1 MAVKKTELYSLLWEA
16 ANKLR
21 GGVEPARYKDYVL
34 TLLFFKYV
42 SDRYKGQRYGDF
54 TVEEG
59 ASFDDLI
66 AAKGKKDIGERVDKI
81 LSAFLE
87 ENQLQGS
94 LPEVSF
100 NNEDELGRGKELVDK
115 VTGLIA
121 IFENPAIDF
130 KTNRASGDDIIGDA
144 YEYFMMKF
152 AQESGKSKG
161 QFYTP
166 SEVSRIMARLVGIS
180 SIQPRTGRPWTLYDA
195 ACGSGSLLIRAADEA
210 PVNRQGNAI
219 VSIYG
224 QEKDNSTAGL
234 AKMNLVLHQKGT
246 GEIKTHSTLSSP
258 QYIDEYGQL
267 TKFDFIVMNPPFSD
281 KSWSDGISPAN
292 DVYHRFDGY
301 GIPPEKNGDWAWF
314 LHVLKSL
321 TEEGKA
327 AIIMPHGI
335 LFRGNAEEAIRKQV
349 LERKYITGIVSLP
362 ANLFYGTGI
371 PACIVVI
378 DKENADDHEGIFM
391 IDASQG
397 FKKDGNKNRL
407 REQDIERIVLTFNQR
422 LEVDGYSR
430 MVGYEEI
437 LEDNDGNL
445 NVPRYIKRPSTELPQ
460 DIAAHLQGGI
470 PASDLDSLAT
480 LWQVA
485 PNLKQRLFAQQDS
498 VRFALL
504 HASDELTAQI
514 TADEMLTAQKTVET
528 TDLLTRWAE
537 AYARPAL
544 LGVDSDTDPRM
555 MIREISEELLDGYAG
570 AKMLDPYDVFDVLL
584 NYWNERLQDDVYIL
598 KASGFEAG
606 REVEYAYKQKK
617 TEDGQT
623 TTTGQVK
630 GFEGLLIPATIIEA
644 EYFPQEQAQLA
655 ELDRTLLS
663 IEADLE
669 TLLEDQPEEDT
680 PFAEV
685 LSSTGKVVEKELNA
699 RLKALD
705 DMKQSPQLDVLDE
718 LIDNFAQKNLI
729 RVNWLLKQHP
739 DIAALDLYG
748 KTGKPI
754 KTKLA
759 AARQQ
764 LAATAPV
771 PEAYRDEYKALADY
785 RDKLDHL
792 KAVKKQAKAAREELD
807 QKVLAQYGK
816 LTEDEI
822 KHLLF
827 DRKWLAHLASEI
839 ESLFDQQVNAYAT
852 RITDIARRYERTL
865 PTIED
870 AVERSRAKVI
880 SSLKRMGYTW

>member
-42 SDRYKGQRYGDF
+42 SDRYKGQLYGDF
-54 TVEEG
+54 IVEEG

-81 LSAFLE
+81 LSAFME

-121 IFENPAIDF
+121 VFENPAIDF

-180 SIQPRTGRPWTLYDA
+180 HIELRQGRPWTLYDPA
-195 ACGSGSLLIRAADEA
+195 AGSGSLLIRAADEA
-210 PVNRQGNAI
+210 PVNRQGNAM

-224 QEKDNSTAGL
+224 QEKDNATAGL

-246 GEIKTHSTLSSP
+246 GEIKTHSTLTSP

-267 TKFDFIVMNPPFSD
+267 RKFDFIVMNPPFSD
-281 KSWSDGISPAN
+281 KSWSDGITPEN
-292 DVYHRFDGY
+292 DIYHRFDGY

-321 TEEGKA
+321 TEDGKA

-335 LFRGNAEEAIRKQV
+335 LFRGNSEETIRKQV
-349 LERKYITGIVSLP
+349 LARKYITGIVSLP

-371 PACIVVI
+371 AACILVV

-407 REQDIERIVLTFNQR
+407 REQDIERIVLTFNHR
-422 LEVDGYSR
+422 HEVDGYSR
-430 MVGYEEI
+430 MVSYDEI

-445 NVPRYIKRPSTELPQ
+445 NVPRYIQRPNTDLPQ

-470 PASDLDSLAT
+470 PEGDIDSLDE

-485 PNLKQRLFAQQDS
+485 PNLKQLLFSQQES
-498 VRFALL
+498 GRFSLL
-504 HASDELTAQI
+504 HTPDELAAEITVDESLAAQRV
-514 TADEMLTAQKTVET
+514 VET
-528 TDLLTRWAE
+528 SSLLDAWAQ
-537 AYARPAL
+537 ARAKPEL
-544 LGVDSDTDPRM
+544 FGVDSDTDPRM
-555 MIREISEELLDGYAG
+555 MICQIGQELLEHYAT
-570 AKMLDPYDVFDVLL
+570 AKVLDPFDVFDVLMNSGTL
-584 NYWNERLQDDVYIL
+584 SCKTTSTSSKLPGIKRAAKSNTPTRRRATTVKAPIL
-598 KASGFEAG
+598 A
-606 REVEYAYKQKK
+606 
-617 TEDGQT
+617 
-623 TTTGQVK
+623 
-630 GFEGLLIPATIIEA
+630 
-644 EYFPQEQAQLA
+644 
-655 ELDRTLLS
+655 
-663 IEADLE
+663 
-669 TLLEDQPEEDT
+669 
-680 PFAEV
+680 
-685 LSSTGKVVEKELNA
+685 
-699 RLKALD
+699 
-705 DMKQSPQLDVLDE
+705 
-718 LIDNFAQKNLI
+718 
-729 RVNWLLKQHP
+729 
-739 DIAALDLYG
+739 
-748 KTGKPI
+748 
-754 KTKLA
+754 
-759 AARQQ
+759 
-764 LAATAPV
+764 
-771 PEAYRDEYKALADY
+771 
-785 RDKLDHL
+785 
-792 KAVKKQAKAAREELD
+792 
-807 QKVLAQYGK
+807 
-816 LTEDEI
+816 
-822 KHLLF
+822 
-827 DRKWLAHLASEI
+827 
-839 ESLFDQQVNAYAT
+839 
-852 RITDIARRYERTL
+852 
-865 PTIED
+865 
-870 AVERSRAKVI
+870 RSRPSRE
-880 SSLKRMGYTW
+880 SSSRQHSSRQSTTPRSRHT